1 MNQTVIGMFD
11 DAQQAR
17 EAALKLENVGVT
29 RDHIDISAQSAA
41 GTAHTAT
48 PDRDDDTISGFF
60 RSLFNS
66 DDEVSKYSSVA
77 RRGAMVTV
85 HADSPQ
91 QAERARDILDQ
102 CGAVDVDERHQQYQT
117 GWTGMAAGQSPASQ
131 STGMSSQDT
140 SSATPMGATA
150 GAQNLNRQDVTG
162 RGADATDR
170 AIPIIEEHLQ
180 VGKREVETGGARIR
194 SRIVEKPVEEHLRLR
209 QEHVWIERNPVNR
222 PASEADIQGFREGQI
237 EMTEHAEVPVVNK
250 EARVV
255 EEIRMGKE
263 VEERDETVRGTVRRT
278 DVDVERLG
286 GDQSQ
291 QRRMTSDDDDLNN
304 RSGL

>member
-11 DAQQAR
+11 DANQAR

-29 RDHIDISAQSAA
+29 RDHIDISAQNA
-41 GTAHTAT
+41 GGQAGSMA
-48 PDRDDDTISGFF
+48 PSQDDDSISGFF

-66 DDEVSKYSSVA
+66 DDDVNKYATVA

-117 GWTGMAAGQSPASQ
+117 GWTGMAAGQQQSPTNQGVGS
-131 STGMSSQDT
+131 
-140 SSATPMGATA
+140 PNMGANL
-150 GAQNLNRQDVTG
+150 GAQNLNTQDVTG
-162 RGADATDR
+162 RGADATSQ

-180 VGKREVETGGARIR
+180 VGKREVETGGARLR

-222 PASEADIQGFREGQI
+222 PASEADIQNFREGQI
-237 EMTEHAEVPVVNK
+237 EVTEHAEVPVVNK

-255 EEIRMGKE
+255 EEIRLGKE

-278 DVDVERLG
+278 DVDVERFG

-291 QRRMTSDDDDLNN
+291 QQRPLNSSDDDDLN
-304 RSGL
+304 RRGGL

>member
-1 MNQTVIGMFD
+1 MSQTVIGMFD
-11 DAQQAR
+11 DAHQAR
-17 EAALKLENVGVT
+17 EAALKLENLGVT
-29 RDHIDISAQSAA
+29 RDHIDISTQQAGSSAS
-41 GTAHTAT
+41 TSS

-91 QAERARDILDQ
+91 QAERARDLLDQ

-117 GWTGMAAGQSPASQ
+117 GWTGMAAGQGPSNQ
-131 STGMSSQDT
+131 STGMSSQST
-140 SSATPMGATA
+140 SGSSMAANME
-150 GAQNLNRQDVTG
+150 AQNLNRQDVTG
-162 RGADATDR
+162 RGTDATGQT
-170 AIPIIEEHLQ
+170 IPIIEESLQ

-278 DVDVERLG
+278 DVDVERLD
-286 GDQSQ
+286 GDQTQ
-291 QRRMTSDDDDLNN
+291 QRRLSSDDDNLNT
-304 RSGL
+304 RGGL